1 MSTLINIT
9 ASIVIYKEDK
19 SELLKAIDS
28 VVKSKL
34 VKTLYIIDNSPKENS
49 HLKDLLINDSVEYI
63 YTGKNIGFGT
73 GHNLIL
79 EKIKGKSL
87 CHLILNPDVYFQ
99 PEVLKELSSELQK
112 DSNLSMIA
120 PKILFPN
127 EEIQY
132 TIRKYPTILEFSL
145 RFLRISNRYTKNREY
160 RDQNLEKPFYPDFI
174 HGNFML
180 FKTEDLIKI
189 EGFDTRYFLYMED
202 VDICKRIDQL
212 GKRKMYFPKVKAY
225 HIFKKGSSKKS
236 YLFFTH
242 LISIYKYFMKWGF

>member
-1 MSTLINIT
+1 MSIQKNIT
-9 ASIVIYKEDK
+9 ASIVIYEEDID
-19 SELLKAIDS
+19 ELLKAINS
-28 VVKSKL
+28 VIKGTF
-34 VKTLYIIDNSPKENS
+34 VKTLYIIDNSPTDD
-49 HLKDLLINDSVEYI
+49 LKDLLTTNSVKYI
-63 YTGKNIGFGT
+63 FTGKNTGYGA
-73 GHNLIL
+73 GHNSIL
-79 EKIKGKSL
+79 GKIKESSDF
-87 CHLILNPDVYFQ
+87 HLILNPDVYFE
-99 PEVLKELSSELQK
+99 PEILKELSSELQK

-160 RDQNLEKPFYPDFI
+160 RNQNLEMSLYPDFI
-174 HGNFML
+174 HGSFLL
-180 FKTEDLIKI
+180 FKTQDLIKL

-225 HIFKKGSSKKS
+225 HTFKKGSSKKS
-236 YLFFTH
+236 YLFLTH
-242 LISIYKYFMKWGF
+242 LKSIYKYFMKWGF